1 MADRMESLL
10 LSREK
15 AAIMRKIHSGATEM
29 TVANSVLI
37 SQAVFEEMQ
46 KDPSGRDQKKMV
58 ELMRLCLTA
67 RDQELREKK
76 LSLEQNRFRSNS
88 SKVNPAHRKQSDKPE
103 ITPEEEREKV
113 ERAMLRVFGPEPPAF
128 YVPPEKEGL

>member
-1 MADRMESLL
+1 
-10 LSREK
+10 
-15 AAIMRKIHSGATEM
+15 M

-46 KDPSGRDQKKMV
+46 KDPSERDQKKLA
-58 ELMRLCLTA
+58 ELMRLCLIA

-103 ITPEEEREKV
+103 ITPEEERVKV
-113 ERAMLRVFGPEPPAF
+113 ERAMLRVFGPEPDRF
-128 YVPPEKEGL
+128 IDPPEKEGL